1 VLDNSQPLTPQPPD
15 GPESPLTALDA
26 EIAAAGGPWE
36 PPDPD
41 AVGYTMFDSPSSE
54 DNSVTVLLPR
64 ERIEDT
70 PSQALVRIRSKDGRS
85 YLGAVVAGPF
95 AEPDALRADSPL
107 LVTMVTRGGIFTPR
121 YHGRVQVALLGE
133 EQDGALVPP
142 RLRPLPNSPVR
153 VLDAAETAAVLGVE
167 GDLRLGVLVGQEAV
181 TVAIPSTRKD
191 VLPRHTAILGTTGGG
206 KSTTVARLV
215 QQAQQAG
222 YAVILLDV
230 EGEYTFLHEPVADPR
245 LCAAL
250 AARQLTPA
258 GVPQV
263 TLYHL
268 AGRETANPA
277 HPNRLPFALQFG
289 RISPYTVMELLELS
303 DPQGERFLQA
313 YEIAKALLRE
323 LGIFPEPGDPEAERL
338 ALELDE
344 FQRGYPRL
352 QLAFLLDVVRACRDA
367 ADKRLDDFA
376 PRAAELQSSA
386 ALERLRRHVQV
397 LKPSHPI
404 SWRVVLSRLQRLA
417 QLKVFS
423 ADKSL
428 AMRYRQLLEPGRVS
442 VIDLSDTDSP
452 AVNNIVIADVLYGVQ
467 EAQEKAY
474 AAYEKA
480 QRALARRAVDAGA
493 TASKPPCRVLIV
505 IEEAHEF
512 LSAERIA
519 KMPFLFQQVAR
530 IARRGRKRWLGLVF
544 VTQLPQHLPRQLF
557 GLVNSYVL
565 HKITDPQVV
574 SELRHTISGI
584 DPALWQRLPGL
595 APGQAIVAFPHL
607 TRPLLV
613 AVDPAPARLRLVD

>member
-1 VLDNSQPLTPQPPD
+1 VFDDAPQPPD
-15 GPESPLTALDA
+15 GPEPLTALDA

-36 PPDPD
+36 PTDPD
-41 AVGYTMFDSPSSE
+41 AIGHTMFDSPFSE

-64 ERIEDT
+64 ERIKDT
-70 PSQALVRIRSKDGRS
+70 PSQALVRIHSKDGRS

-95 AEPDALRADSPL
+95 AEPDGLRADSPL
-107 LVTMVTRGGIFTPR
+107 LVTVVTRGGIFTPN

-133 EQDGALVPP
+133 EQGGALVPP
-142 RLRPLPNSPVR
+142 RFRPLPNSPVR

-181 TVAIPSTRKD
+181 PVAIPSTRKD

-222 YAVILLDV
+222 YAVVLLDV

-258 GVPQV
+258 GVPQM

-268 AGRETANPA
+268 ADRETTNPD
-277 HPNRLPFALQFG
+277 HPDRRPFTLQFG

-303 DPQGERFLQA
+303 DAQGERFLQA

-323 LGIFPEPGDPEAERL
+323 LGIFPKRGNREEEKM

-376 PRAAELQSSA
+376 PHDPALQKGDA
-386 ALERLRRHVQV
+386 PERLRRHVQG

-404 SWRVVLSRLQRLA
+404 SWRVVLSRLQRLE
-417 QLKVFS
+417 QLKVFRDES
-423 ADKSL
+423 R
-428 AMRYRQLLEPGRVS
+428 AMRYRRLLEPGRVS
-442 VIDLSDTDSP
+442 VIDLSDTDAP
-452 AVNNIVIADVLYGVQ
+452 AVNNLVIADVLYGVQ

-474 AAYEKA
+474 TEYEQA
-480 QRALARRAVDAGA
+480 RRALARGAVDASA
-493 TASKPPCRVLIV
+493 TARKPPSRVLIV

-512 LSAERIA
+512 LSAERIT

-544 VTQLPQHLPRQLF
+544 VTQLPQYLPRQLF